1 MDSHDTIGTLIDKS
15 KDFLE
20 TKIELARLK
29 TISKSADVLSTVV
42 VMVSMLFIG
51 TLVIILLSIGLALYL
66 GSLMGSYHYGF
77 FAVGGFYA
85 IVLLVLYTQRYR
97 WIKTPVSRELIN
109 KMLK

>member
-1 MDSHDTIGTLIDKS
+1 MDTQETIGTLIDKS

-20 TKIELARLK
+20 TKIEIARLK
-29 TISKSADVLSTVV
+29 TISKSADILSTVV

-51 TLVIILLSIGLALYL
+51 TLVIILLSIGLALFL
-66 GSLMGSYHYGF
+66 GSLMGSNHDGF

-85 IVLLVLYTQRYR
+85 IILLVLYTQRHR
-97 WIKTPVSRELIN
+97 WIKTPISRELIN